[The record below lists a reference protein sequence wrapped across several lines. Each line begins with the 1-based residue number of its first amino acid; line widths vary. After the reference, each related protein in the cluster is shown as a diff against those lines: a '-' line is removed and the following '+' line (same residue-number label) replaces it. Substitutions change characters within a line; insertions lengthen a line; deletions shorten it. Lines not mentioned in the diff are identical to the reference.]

1 MNKVALL
8 GRLTKDPELKYTP
21 GTGYAVITVTMAVD
35 RYNASTKQREADFIP
50 VVIWGKQ
57 AEAMAN
63 YQKKGSRIAVSG
75 RISTRSYDAKDGT
88 KRYVTE
94 VTADEVQFLDNKK
107 EQGIN
112 PYELYSGEMTQVDDP
127 DVPF

>member
-1 MNKVALL
+1 MNKVVLL
-8 GRLTKDPELKYTP
+8 GRLTKDPELKFTP

-50 VVIWGKQ
+50 VVVWGKQ

-107 EQGIN
+107 EGIN
-112 PYELYSGEMTQVDDP
+112 PYEMYSGMTQVNDD
-127 DVPF
+127 DCPFN